1 MHNFFAVTL
10 LRYLEGVGITPS
22 QPVVATAETEILP
35 VPVTTQPVLLE
46 ELWEGSDA
54 AAYNLTHSEF
64 NKILLQ
70 IGNAQNYGQP
80 SEEIASQEQQA
91 AFFRN
96 LRLPDL
102 VLARACAD
110 GNERAW
116 ERFLALYHEPLIRAA
131 IAITGS
137 DTQGRDLAD
146 ALAAELY
153 GLTTKDGERR
163 CPLDSYKGRGSLIG
177 WLRTTLAQRHVDHYR
192 RTWREQT
199 IDDSSNEYDPP
210 APEPSQENISAELS
224 ILCKAIEQ
232 ALAQRPPEDRFLLA
246 SYFLDERTLLQI
258 AQILRVH
265 EATVSRKLRRLT
277 DDLRKQVLRNLQ
289 NLGLSKRAAQEA
301 LGADPRDLNLNLK
314 KLLQISQSDAFPEKA
329 GL

>member
-1 MHNFFAVTL
+1 MASLLVQAAFLIEERSLVAFLHNFFAVTL

-110 GNERAW
+110 
-116 ERFLALYHEPLIRAA
+116 
-131 IAITGS
+131 
-137 DTQGRDLAD
+137 
-146 ALAAELY
+146 
-153 GLTTKDGERR
+153 
-163 CPLDSYKGRGSLIG
+163 
-177 WLRTTLAQRHVDHYR
+177 
-192 RTWREQT
+192 
-199 IDDSSNEYDPP
+199 
-210 APEPSQENISAELS
+210 
-224 ILCKAIEQ
+224 
-232 ALAQRPPEDRFLLA
+232 
-246 SYFLDERTLLQI
+246 
-258 AQILRVH
+258 
-265 EATVSRKLRRLT
+265 
-277 DDLRKQVLRNLQ
+277 
-289 NLGLSKRAAQEA
+289 
-301 LGADPRDLNLNLK
+301 
-314 KLLQISQSDAFPEKA
+314 
-329 GL
+329 